1 MARKMNDRYVRFYT
15 YGSTAVKVEDPRRTA
30 SLPKYQKPQKR
41 KPIPFDP
48 IAFAGNVV
56 AVVLAVLMVVGFIQV
71 AVTNAQVQELE
82 VQLTALEQEAQMLEE
97 RYYGSFDL
105 DEIRIAAESMGMIP
119 AEEAV
124 HVQVQVPV
132 QSMEVQQLSWWD
144 TMLASLQQFFA

>member
-1 MARKMNDRYVRFYT
+1 MARNRNDRYVRFYT

-41 KPIPFDP
+41 KPLPIDP
-48 IAFAGNVV
+48 IAFAGSVV

-82 VQLTALEQEAQMLEE
+82 VQLTAVQQEAQMLEE

-105 DEIRIAAESMGMIP
+105 NEIRMAAESMGMIP

-124 HVQVQVPV
+124 HVQIQVPAQTVEV
-132 QSMEVQQLSWWD
+132 QSLSWWD
-144 TMLASLQQFFA
+144 TMLASLRQFFA